1 MTPVANCCGTM
12 GSQKYFISERI
23 NVKLMMLTWNFAQDK
38 EEFTPFVT
46 QNLFGELRPRSPPK
60 RIAQQIVE
68 RNALALDDLDTII
81 FRQIY
86 EGLGD
91 FAVFTLPGGHK
102 ACLQADVPAA
112 KDTLKRI
119 KAFEDAYGAKVCL
132 AHDATWM
139 LNGSTDETLISFVA
153 EDVREAFRS
162 ALSVGETQ

>member
-1 MTPVANCCGTM
+1 MDFFGNGSFWVIQAPGHLTGNLIAAARLSTGIWVIMAGDCCH
-12 GSQKYFISERI
+12 
-23 NVKLMMLTWNFAQDK
+23 A
-38 EEFTPFVT
+38 
-46 QNLFGELRPRSPPK
+46 
-60 RIAQQIVE
+60 
-68 RNALALDDLDTII
+68 
-81 FRQIY
+81 RQIY

-119 KAFEDAYGAKVCL
+119 QAFEDAYGAKVCL

-139 LNGSTDETLISFVA
+139 LTGSTDETLISFVA

-162 ALSVGETQ
+162 ASSVGQSQ